1 MEKENKGDTLQT
13 TEAVGLTETAQIQA
27 QTSEGGWEDCE
38 HKSWEELKEDGW
50 KFEYLSLDGYVAMTR
65 NGYINHF
72 RNNPKRGAN

>member
-1 MEKENKGDTLQT
+1 MEEHKWKCLKNYKLR
-13 TEAVGLTETAQIQA
+13 AISETAPIQA

-50 KFEYLSLDGYVAMTR
+50 KFEYLSIDGYVVMTR

-72 RNNPKRGAN
+72 RNNPKMEAN

>member
-1 MEKENKGDTLQT
+1 MKTQK
-13 TEAVGLTETAQIQA
+13 ETAPIQA
-27 QTSEGGWEDCE
+27 QTSEYSKPYGGWEDCE

-50 KFEYLSLDGYVAMTR
+50 KFEYLSIDGYVVMTR